1 MDERLNESIRR
12 SIRDFRLPKYSEIPD
27 VGLFLEQTTKFVSRC
42 LAPLGITITSS
53 MISNY
58 VKMGLIESPVKRQ
71 YSRQQ
76 IAYLIFIAIAKS
88 VLSLENIQT
97 FIALQKRTYH
107 AEVAYEY
114 LCKEFENVLFYV
126 FGLKDT
132 VENVGEHNSA
142 VKQMLRNT
150 IITVAHKIYLEQCF
164 RELRRMDGS
173 GRA

>member
-1 MDERLNESIRR
+1 MDERLNENIGRT
-12 SIRDFRLPKYSEIPD
+12 IRDFRLPKYTEIPD
-27 VGLFLEQTTKFVSRC
+27 VGLFLEQTTKFISRC
-42 LAPLGITITSS
+42 LAPLGISITSS

-71 YSRQQ
+71 YSRRQ

-88 VLSLENIQT
+88 VLSLENIQA

-107 AEVAYEY
+107 VEVAYEY
-114 LCKEFENVLFYV
+114 LCRELENVLYFV

-132 VENVGEHNSA
+132 VENVGEHNTA

-150 IITVAHKIYLEQCF
+150 IITVAYKIYLEQCF
-164 RELRRMDGS
+164 RELHRIDGS
-173 GRA
+173 PKA